1 MFCNKCNSEN
11 LETSLNC
18 AKCGASL
25 VTSVVGGS
33 GSKAYQEAVRKL
45 DAHWFGRIGGFVGAA
60 LAAFFLKVVFA
71 DMYFDKQ
78 QIYLGIVLGAFA
90 GLIVGRFIGLR
101 RH

>member
-1 MFCNKCNSEN
+1 MFCHKCNSEN

-18 AKCGASL
+18 TKCGDSL
-25 VTSVVGGS
+25 ITSVVGGS
-33 GSKAYQEAVRKL
+33 SSKIYQEATREL

-78 QIYLGIVLGAFA
+78 QIYLGIVLGAFV
-90 GLIVGRFIGLR
+90 GLILGRFIGLR
-101 RH
+101 RR